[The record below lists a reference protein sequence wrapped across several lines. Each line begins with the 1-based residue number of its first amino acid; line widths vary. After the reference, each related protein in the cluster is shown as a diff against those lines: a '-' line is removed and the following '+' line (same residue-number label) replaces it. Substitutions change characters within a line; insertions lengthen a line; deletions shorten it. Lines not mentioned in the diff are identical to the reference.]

1 MIVTFLK
8 LRALN
13 SLKEHTTPIK
23 VKKHFKSI
31 LKEEKN
37 IIYRYICLVLFFACL
52 SINSQNNI
60 QKFDFINVN
69 DGESKVAVT
78 CIIQDHAGFIWF
90 GTAGVGINRFD
101 GINYKNYK
109 HTLNDSTSLS
119 NNNIYCTFLDKKN
132 RLWFGTEE
140 GLNLYDRDLDQFV
153 RIPLAHQDLT
163 QDRVLSVRSLSG
175 DDNNNLF
182 IGTFGS
188 GLYKLNLDT
197 LNVQQVA
204 TSSSINNPFL
214 IIYALACNAEGK
226 IFAGSNS
233 GLLEFNLN
241 ENHLEHTKVNTKI
254 NTINNPIYS
263 LLIDNNDI
271 WIGTESDGLIVLKDK
286 GKSLKGYR
294 INFANI
300 TEQRIFSIVE
310 LSDGSFLCGTENDGL
325 IHVNDQGKLLKR
337 YLYNKEDENS
347 LLSDSIWS
355 LYKDKDGRIWLGY
368 YNSGVSIYDE
378 FYDKFSDLKSERNNK
393 NSLSSP
399 SVTGLLKDAKENLW
413 VCTDGG
419 GVDIYNFN
427 TQKFTHINSTV
438 SGSYNGLKSNY
449 LECIFLDS
457 KGNIWLGSW
466 NDGIFV
472 LPKGSK
478 SFLNYNKINS
488 NLASNTILSITEDA
502 EGKIWIGSFFKGLH
516 SFDPKSKKITR
527 HTGKSFVEKNLVKV
541 DIRKVL
547 VDSRHNL
554 WVGTTQGLYKV
565 VKDADGIFHVVSFR
579 DKMSEKFNNEITAN
593 HVVTL
598 YEASD
603 KQTIWIGTR
612 GAGLC
617 KLNTTEET
625 FTWYNKEN
633 GLDGENITG
642 IIESNDG
649 NLWVSSNSGIYLL
662 NTKTQEFKHY
672 TQNDGLLSNDFNVN
686 ASFKDKNGNLFF
698 GNYQGVDYFNP
709 NAINT
714 NTTEPLVHLTN
725 FKLFNEPVIPNTENS
740 PLYKVISETEEITL
754 THKQS
759 VFTIEFTA
767 INYTRPEK
775 NQFAYYLEGLE
786 DSWNYV
792 GNTRNATYTNLD
804 YGTYTFKLKAA
815 NNDGIWNEI
824 PKNLKITI
832 LPPWWRTNWALFTYV
847 LLFLGALYYL
857 NRITRERLKE
867 KQLIAYE
874 RETRKQ
880 KEALNEKKFQ
890 FFTNISHEFRTPL
903 TLIMNPLEDILT
915 SKTQQLPELVR
926 TKLNTVHKNTSRLH
940 RLITELL
947 DFRKLEL
954 NKVRIRA
961 HQFNLVEFVQ
971 DIIGH
976 FKEEAISKNIS
987 LSLDTTFLDIPIWAD
1002 KSMLE
1007 KIVFNLLS
1015 NAVKVTPEGGMIN
1028 LDVNI
1033 LEKDIVFPL
1042 IDQDKKRKAIEI
1054 NISDSG
1060 PGIDKNQVEKIFER
1074 FYQAENLNKAYYG
1087 GTGIG
1092 LEVVKNFV
1100 HLHKGNIDVKSD
1112 LNKGT
1117 TFKIQLPAGQMH
1129 FNENEIINEVSDIK
1143 TKEEAYVKK
1152 EVYQSKNSPS
1162 EAEPIEKESKS
1173 QLNTLLIVEDNLE
1186 LQTYLSEELKDDY
1199 IIHIANNG
1207 IEGIEIA
1214 KKILPDIIIT
1224 DVIMPEMDG
1233 FEFCKNIKSD
1243 IKTSHIPLLMLT
1255 AKARIDN
1262 RMEGIELGADAYM
1275 VKPFNLRLLKLRLA
1289 QLITSRKLIFNKYFS
1304 VISDL
1309 PENVKTTSIDKEF
1322 IEKVLNYINENISDP
1337 NLSVE
1342 VLANQLNLSKSQFYR
1357 KIKALTNQTAN
1368 EFLRN
1373 IRLQKAKQ
1381 ILELGSAT
1389 VGEVSYKVG
1398 FSSHSYF
1405 TKCFKNHYGVLPTS
1419 IEVKSKE

>member
-1 MIVTFLK
+1 M
-8 LRALN
+8 
-13 SLKEHTTPIK
+13 
-23 VKKHFKSI
+23 
-31 LKEEKN
+31 
-37 IIYRYICLVLFFACL
+37 YQYIHLLIFFVCL
-52 SINSQNNI
+52 SLHAQNKV

-69 DGESKVAVT
+69 NGESKVAVT
-78 CIIQDHAGFIWF
+78 SIIQDHAGFIWF
-90 GTAGVGINRFD
+90 GTTGVGINRFD

-109 HTLNDSTSLS
+109 HALNDSTSLS
-119 NNNIYCTFLDKKN
+119 NNNVYCSFLDNKN

-140 GLNLYDRDLDQFV
+140 GLNLYNRDLDQFI
-153 RIPLAHQDLT
+153 RIPLVSQDTT
-163 QDRVLSVRSLSG
+163 QQILSIRSLSG
-175 DDNNNLF
+175 DNNNNLF
-182 IGTFGS
+182 IGTFGF

-197 LNVQQVA
+197 LNVQKIT
-204 TSSSINNPFL
+204 TSVNNPFL
-214 IIYALACNAEGK
+214 IIYALACNSEGK

-233 GLLEFNLN
+233 GLLEFDAKKS
-241 ENHLEHTKVNTKI
+241 HLSPTKVNTI
-254 NTINNPIYS
+254 ISTINNPIYS
-263 LLIDNNDI
+263 LRIDNNDI

-286 GKSLKGYR
+286 GKSLEGYR
-294 INFANI
+294 INYAEI
-300 TEQRIFSIVE
+300 TKQRIFSIVE
-310 LSDGSFLCGTENDGL
+310 LLDGSFLCGTENDGL
-325 IHVNDQGKLLKR
+325 IHVDDEGNLLKR

-347 LLSDSIWS
+347 LLSDSVWS
-355 LYKDKDGRIWLGY
+355 LYKDKDNRIWLGY

-378 FYDKFSDLKSERNNK
+378 FYDKFLDLKSERNNK

-399 SVTGLLKDAKENLW
+399 SVTGLLKDSKDNLW
-413 VCTDGG
+413 VCMDGG

-427 TQKFTHINSTV
+427 TQKFTHINS
-438 SGSYNGLKSNY
+438 SISNSYKGLSSDY
-449 LECIFLDS
+449 LECMFLDS
-457 KGNIWLGSW
+457 KENIWLGSW
-466 NDGIFV
+466 NDGV
-472 LPKGSK
+472 YMLPKGSNT
-478 SFLNYNKINS
+478 FINYNKTNS
-488 NLASNTILSITEDA
+488 NLASNTILSITEDT
-502 EGKIWIGSFFKGLH
+502 EGTIWIGTFFKGLH
-516 SFDPKSKKITR
+516 TFNPKSKKITR
-527 HTGKSFVEKNLVKV
+527 HTSKSFEESTLIKV

-547 VDSRHNL
+547 ADSRHNL

-565 VKDADGIFHVVSFR
+565 VKDLDGVFHVVSFR
-579 DKMSEKFNNEITAN
+579 DKMSEKYNNEITAN
-593 HVVTL
+593 HILTL
-598 YEASD
+598 YEATD

-617 KLNTTEET
+617 KLDITKEI
-625 FTWYNKEN
+625 FTWYNKDN

-642 IIESNDG
+642 IIESNEG
-649 NLWVSSNSGIYLL
+649 NLWVSSNSGIYQLDA
-662 NTKTQEFKHY
+662 KTQEFKHY
-672 TQNDGLLSNDFNVN
+672 SQNDGLLSNDFNVN
-686 ASFKDKNGNLFF
+686 ATFKDKNGNLFF

-709 NAINT
+709 NSINT
-714 NTTEPLVHLTN
+714 NTTEPLVYLTN
-725 FKLFNEPVIPNTENS
+725 FKLFNDPVIPNTKNS
-740 PLYKVISETEEITL
+740 PLNKVISETEEITL

-786 DSWNYV
+786 NSWNYV

-815 NNDGIWNEI
+815 NNDGIWNEV

-832 LPPWWRTNWALFTYV
+832 LPPWWRTKWALFAYV
-847 LLFLGALYYL
+847 LLFLGVLYYL

-915 SKTQQLPELVR
+915 SKTQQIPELVR

-961 HQFNLVEFVQ
+961 HQFNLVEFIQ
-971 DIIGH
+971 DIISH

-987 LSLDTTFLDIPIWAD
+987 LSLDTTFLNIPIWAD

-1015 NAVKVTPEGGMIN
+1015 NAVKVTPEGGTIN
-1028 LDVNI
+1028 IDVNI
-1033 LEKDIVFPL
+1033 LKEDIVFPL
-1042 IDQDKKRKAIEI
+1042 INQEKKYKAIEI

-1060 PGIDKNQVEKIFER
+1060 PGIDKDQVDKIFER

-1112 LNKGT
+1112 SNKGT
-1117 TFKIQLPAGQMH
+1117 TFKIQLPEGQVH
-1129 FNENEIINEVSDIK
+1129 FSENEIISEIPDIK
-1143 TKEEAYVKK
+1143 IKEETYVKE
-1152 EVYQSKNSPS
+1152 EVYLQSKNPS
-1162 EAEPIEKESKS
+1162 SIVKTIENEPKS
-1173 QLNTLLIVEDNLE
+1173 QPNTLLIVEDNLE
-1186 LQTYLSEELKDDY
+1186 LQSYLSQELKGDY

-1207 IEGIEIA
+1207 IEGLEIA
-1214 KKILPDIIIT
+1214 KKVLPDIIIT

-1262 RMEGIELGADAYM
+1262 RMEGIKLGADAYM
-1275 VKPFNLRLLKLRLA
+1275 IKPFNLRLLKLRLS

-1342 VLANQLNLSKSQFYR
+1342 VLASQLNLSKSQFYR

-1405 TKCFKNHYGVLPTS
+1405 TKCFKNYYGVLPTS
-1419 IEVKSKE
+1419 IEINTKQ